1 VCIVVECD
9 ANPSGRQA
17 PPPIALGS
25 VPSRLG
31 RYEIQSVIGCG
42 MMGIVYRAWDPLL
55 GRPVAIKVL
64 RLDFPIREDE
74 RQQMEQ
80 RFLRE
85 ASLAAALSHPAI
97 VVVHDI
103 GRDPESER
111 PYIALEYLE
120 GRTLAEIAAPADLDW
135 RAALRLTARLAEAL
149 HHAHGHGIVHRDI
162 KPSNVM
168 VLPSG
173 DPKILDFG
181 IARASAG
188 QLTGSG
194 EAWGTP
200 SYMSPEQ
207 ATAGVVDGRSD
218 LFSLGSVLYELL
230 TGRRAFA
237 GDGVA
242 QVMARVVRED
252 PPRPTGIVPVL
263 PTGVDFVVAR
273 ALAKDPAERY
283 PDGKTFAEDLEDI
296 LAHRLVRP
304 RTGLR
309 GLPPARRSSGPLPAA
324 TLHAA
329 DAASRTLTTRVPT
342 RRGRRTRKVSRRIG
356 SWVPGAVLGASLA
369 IAAVM
374 LAPAASAPV
383 AARSEVASAVLPVD
397 WEELPSRAAAPEPA
411 PAAPQEAAP
420 VLASSRPAAR
430 PAAPAPAA
438 PVEAHAAPAPLP
450 AAPEPEAA
458 AAPPVPEPAHVA
470 LSVEHGIRRGQLR
483 VWVDDTLVLERALAA
498 PQTRSLLFLKKR
510 KGSFAEVVDVP
521 PGVRRLRLE
530 VSADGS
536 RRSGELRGTFKSDET
551 RLLEVKLGDKV
562 DLDWKS

>member
-1 VCIVVECD
+1 MGGVVECD
-9 ANPSGRQA
+9 ANPPGRQA
-17 PPPIALGS
+17 PPSLALGS

-31 RYEIQSVIGCG
+31 RYEIQSLIGCG
-42 MMGIVYRAWDPLL
+42 MMGIVYKAWDPLL
-55 GRPVAIKVL
+55 GRPVAIKML
-64 RLDFPIREDE
+64 RLDFPMREDE

-103 GRDPESER
+103 GRDPESAR
-111 PYIALEYLE
+111 AYIALEYLE
-120 GRTLAEIAAPADLDW
+120 GRTLAEIAAPACLDW
-135 RAALRLTARLAEAL
+135 RTALRLTARLAEAL

-207 ATAGVVDGRSD
+207 ATASVVDGRSD

-230 TGRRAFA
+230 TGRRAFP

-252 PPRPTGIVPVL
+252 PPQPTGIVPVL

-283 PDGKTFAEDLEDI
+283 PDGRTFAEDLEDI
-296 LAHRLVRP
+296 LAYRLVRP

-309 GLPPARRSSGPLPAA
+309 GLPPARRSWGPLPAA

-356 SWVPGAVLGASLA
+356 SWIPGAVLGASLA

-383 AARSEVASAVLPVD
+383 AARSEVASAALPVD
-397 WEELPSRAAAPEPA
+397 ELPSLSAAPEPA
-411 PAAPQEAAP
+411 PRQEAAP

-430 PAAPAPAA
+430 PAAPALLA

-450 AAPEPEAA
+450 VAPEPEAA
-458 AAPPVPEPAHVA
+458 VAQPEPEPAHVA
-470 LSVEHGIRRGQLR
+470 LSVEHGFRRGQLR

-551 RLLEVKLGDKV
+551 RLLEVKLGDRV